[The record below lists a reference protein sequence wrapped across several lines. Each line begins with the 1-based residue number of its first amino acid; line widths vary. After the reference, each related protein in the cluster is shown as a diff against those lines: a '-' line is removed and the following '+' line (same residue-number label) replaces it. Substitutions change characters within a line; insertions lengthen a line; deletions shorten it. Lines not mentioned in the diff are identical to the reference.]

1 MKKGLLF
8 IISFV
13 ISCTLFIISC
23 DVSYADKITT
33 YSKVVRGKV
42 VDKATSP
49 PVYSVDVSWGAM
61 NFTYSTRVTPIWNE
75 TSHVYD
81 ETYTS
86 EWIAEGNTI
95 KLTNHSNVDIKAKFK
110 YVILSKYNN
119 INGKFSDSQVL
130 RLPSAVDKGI
140 NAKELTG
147 TRDLILSGKL
157 NGEKNEFT
165 RVGSIKIE
173 ID

>member
-13 ISCTLFIISC
+13 ISCTLFIMSC
-23 DVSYADKITT
+23 DVSYADKMPT

-42 VDKATSP
+42 VGKATSP

-61 NFTYSTRVTPIWNE
+61 NFTYLTRVTPVWNE
-75 TSHVYD
+75 TNHVYD

-86 EWIAEGNTI
+86 EWRAEGNTI
-95 KLTNHSNVDIKAKFK
+95 KLTNHSNVGVKAKFK
-110 YVILSKYNN
+110 YKQLSRYKAVKGTFGN
-119 INGKFSDSQVL
+119 QTL
-130 RLPSAVDKGI
+130 TLPSAVGRAI

-147 TRDLILSGKL
+147 TRELTLSGTLSDKMDKYVAIG
-157 NGEKNEFT
+157 N
-165 RVGSIKIE
+165 IKIE